1 MKHNIDVQQ
10 NQSIHFYVHKRQSS
24 VVNMEVGK
32 EWLIK
37 QKQEK

>member
-1 MKHNIDVQQ
+1 MKHKIDVQQ
-10 NQSIHFYVHKRQSS
+10 NESIHCYVHKGQSS
-24 VVNMEVGK
+24 VVNMVVGK